1 MEAGK
6 KKESSSVEEAEKK
19 ILELM
24 DLLCETGVAVETLAR
39 MCSVLKLGFE
49 SPDFCDGKDA
59 AACVWVIEQLLE
71 HIGTEK
77 ISPEVFE
84 WESQSY
90 EKESR

>member
-1 MEAGK
+1 MDI
-6 KKESSSVEEAEKK
+6 KKEENPAVEKAEKK

-59 AACVWVIEQLLE
+59 AACVWVIEELLD
-71 HIGTEK
+71 HIGREK

-84 WESQSY
+84 WE
-90 EKESR
+90 EK

>member
-1 MEAGK
+1 MDI
-6 KKESSSVEEAEKK
+6 KKEKSGSEGEEAEKK

-24 DLLCETGVAVETLAR
+24 DLLCETGIAVEALAR

-71 HIGTEK
+71 RIGTEK

-84 WESQSY
+84 WESGT
-90 EKESR
+90 